1 MKFKINRKTISN
13 QSSTYF
19 IADIAANHDG
29 DLKKAFELIYQAKKA
44 GADAAKFQHFS
55 ADTIVSDKSFSSND
69 LR

>member
-29 DLKKAFELIYQAKKA
+29 DLKKAYELIYQAKKA
-44 GADAAKFQHFS
+44 GADA
-55 ADTIVSDKSFSSND
+55 
-69 LR
+69 